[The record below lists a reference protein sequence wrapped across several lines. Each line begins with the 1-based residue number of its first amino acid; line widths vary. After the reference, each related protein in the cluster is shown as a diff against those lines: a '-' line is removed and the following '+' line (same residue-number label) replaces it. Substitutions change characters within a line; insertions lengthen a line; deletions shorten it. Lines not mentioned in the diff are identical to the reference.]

1 MSNQL
6 LGRMI
11 RPLVETNE
19 LEEFEVKAI
28 IAADGVNSEIAEM
41 TGARN
46 KFTTEEL
53 YQGVKVVVKLPE
65 EIMEQRFEI
74 GPNEGAATSFCWRYH
89 AKSYR
94 RRFCLY

>member
-1 MSNQL
+1 MFNQS

-19 LEEFEVKAI
+19 LDEFEVKAI

-65 EIMEQRFEI
+65 EIIEQRFGI
-74 GPNEGAATSFCWRYH
+74 GPNRGSCHIFLLAISR
-89 AKSYR
+89 
-94 RRFCLY
+94 